1 MCAACEIG
9 RHEIRNL
16 FNSANMRVEITST
29 ISNVLTVYIRFTI
42 FQVQLVKNE
51 RLHIEI
57 VSCNFGHRENS
68 VIKFCILK
76 FRT

>member
-57 VSCNFGHRENS
+57 VSCNFGHQ
-68 VIKFCILK
+68 ILHFLK